1 MMLSVKELNN
11 RTRGKKL
18 LVKSVAKSNTTKHD
32 MGIDYIQGITNL
44 TCNFFFAWRPFFKQI
59 VFDDFSSEKIF

>member
-1 MMLSVKELNN
+1 MLSVKELNN

-32 MGIDYIQGITNL
+32 MGIDYFHGITNL
-44 TCNFFFAWRPFFKQI
+44 TCNFFFARRPFFK
-59 VFDDFSSEKIF
+59 